1 MEESVEPAPSE
12 PSVVAASSICPKR
25 KLPSPGL
32 ESAGGAT
39 HMGGKKAA
47 AFSSAVEHR
56 LAHIE
61 EMTIDQISKLL
72 WDSSDDFNAGKI
84 TAKESGVLTKA
95 ANKRLRAIK
104 RELRTANELIG
115 D

>member
-12 PSVVAASSICPKR
+12 SSVVAASPICPKC
-25 KLPSPGL
+25 KLPRSRIRV
-32 ESAGGAT
+32 SGGAT

-95 ANKRLRAIK
+95 ANKRLRTIK